1 MTKVI
6 TVSGFIE
13 ISEVNPNWT
22 WFAVARLF
30 SIFSFLISVIGK
42 NCLNIGQFH
51 LDIWCEDI
59 EDIEA
64 LSEAKLDEIF
74 LQLQDLKIK
83 CQDFVETLPRQG
95 EMSEKQMF
103 ENDLLMTLSSIVIKH
118 FFNW

>member
-1 MTKVI
+1 M
-6 TVSGFIE
+6 
-13 ISEVNPNWT
+13 
-22 WFAVARLF
+22 
-30 SIFSFLISVIGK
+30 FLISVIGK

-59 EDIEA
+59 EDIET
-64 LSEAKLDEIF
+64 LSEAKLDEHF